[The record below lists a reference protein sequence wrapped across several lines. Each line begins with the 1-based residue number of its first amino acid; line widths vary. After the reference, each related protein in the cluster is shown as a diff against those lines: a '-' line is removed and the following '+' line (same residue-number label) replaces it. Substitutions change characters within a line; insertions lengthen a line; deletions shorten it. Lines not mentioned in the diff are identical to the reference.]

1 MTHFLR
7 LPDKLQFVWK
17 KFWFDVVLCCK
28 YAQKWQSWA
37 QNPGKQNNYGIF
49 ENNLRNIL
57 SGYVTI

>member
-17 KFWFDVVLCCK
+17 KFLFNVILYWK

-37 QNPGKQNNYGIF
+37 QNPGK
-49 ENNLRNIL
+49 
-57 SGYVTI
+57 